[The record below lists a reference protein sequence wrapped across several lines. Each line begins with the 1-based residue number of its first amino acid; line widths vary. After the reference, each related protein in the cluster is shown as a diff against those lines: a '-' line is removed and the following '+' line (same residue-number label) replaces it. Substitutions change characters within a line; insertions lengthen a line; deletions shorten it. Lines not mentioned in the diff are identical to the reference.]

1 MLKISKFGNL
11 GFLEILGEMLNYIKL
26 LVSCYV
32 DGMIKGLIRKI
43 KNSFMK
49 KVGC

>member
-32 DGMIKGLIRKI
+32 DGMIKGFRGRLYMRSLG
-43 KNSFMK
+43 NLEN
-49 KVGC
+49 